1 MNRIAKPIASKAVA
15 WFSLAISVILT
26 AGLVSGVFATDAYA
40 NEATLS
46 DSTVTY
52 SHSDSA
58 TLGSITLTVEW
69 NDPVLGQETTFH
81 VSASGGSGNYKY
93 YMSAPMYSSTGVSG
107 TYGSVA
113 DPSRTKYW
121 HYTEDVCES
130 YDYSFVMTA
139 TGTYYYEFSVMD
151 MGNQPYKTLKT
162 RTYVQVADANYPSVA
177 SIVGSAVSK
186 AKAASDGSEYEMALW
201 LHDWLLDQ
209 LEYDNSLKWS
219 SAESA
224 LTRHTGTCQAYTNA
238 YIELLN
244 AAGITNAETRDTY
257 DGHTWNAVKLDGE
270 WYQVDCTWDDNDD
283 TKYYGFD
290 ARHLYFAITDELMAI
305 AHKGHAKIYTA
316 DGYATRST
324 SLKDNYY
331 VKSGLASQWADAYAE
346 RIQAKLDAKETSFS
360 ITSDNAYNPPSI
372 IGIQNAT
379 VAYAMNQ
386 KEWAAADGS
395 IASLVATSNV
405 TTVSN
410 TKWTAVYDFEVTY
423 SNPRTSLANASVTVS
438 DQTYTGEALTPAVAV
453 VLDGK
458 TLEQGT
464 DYEVTYSNNVSAG
477 VATVTVTGKGNY
489 ISIATGA
496 FTIAAANA
504 SGATVNLSDQTY
516 TGSALT
522 PAPEVALNGKTL
534 KLGTD
539 YEVAYS
545 NNTNVG
551 QATMV
556 ISFKGNYSGSTKGT
570 FSIKAVDAS
579 KAEVKVAAQT
589 WTGKALT
596 PAPAVLFNGKTLVQG
611 VDYTVVY
618 SDNVNI
624 GTASITVAFKGN
636 YTGSAKGSFR
646 IAATSISAAVVTAST
661 QTYTSSAIT
670 PAVTVTLNG
679 KTLARDADYTVA
691 YSNNVNA
698 GTATITVT
706 GKCNYAGTAIGTF
719 TIKPATISSAS
730 VVVDGQ
736 TFTGSVLTPAV
747 TVKLGSKTLVRGTD
761 YEVAYSNNV
770 NVGTATVVVTG
781 KGNYVGTKTSTFTIA
796 AANLSAASVW
806 AAEQTYTGNSLT
818 SAPSVTLNGKALKQ
832 GSDYTVDY
840 SNNINAGTATITVMG
855 KGNYIGTAVGTF
867 TIKPSDASSAL
878 VSVSYQT
885 YTDSALTPT
894 PTVTLNGK
902 TFTKDTGY
910 TVAYS
915 NNTYIGTAT
924 ATVTFKGNYTGTA
937 TGTFAIVAPFK
948 DVDSGVA
955 HNGDIAWLAA
965 RGVSEGWT
973 EADGTKTFR
982 PYTNV
987 ARADMAAFLYRL
999 AGSPKYTAPVIS
1011 PFKDCNASTSHYKE
1025 ICWLASKGISTGWSV
1040 SGGKEFRP
1048 YTTVA
1053 RCDMAA
1059 FLYRMASSPGYTAP
1073 SGSPFKDC
1081 SSKTP
1086 HYKEVCW
1093 LADKGVSAGW
1103 SVANGKEFRPYSKVA
1118 RADMAAFL
1126 RRMKDKGLT

>member
-1 MNRIAKPIASKAVA
+1 MNGIAKPIASKAVA
-15 WFSLAISVILT
+15 WFLIAVSVILAT
-26 AGLVSGVFATDAYA
+26 GLLNGMFAADAYA
-40 NEATLS
+40 NEVAFS

-52 SHSDSA
+52 SHSDTA
-58 TLGSITLTVEW
+58 TSGSMTLTVEW

-81 VSASGGSGNYKY
+81 VSASGGSGSYKY
-93 YMSAPMYSSTGVSG
+93 YMSAPMYSSTGVWG

-113 DPSRTKYW
+113 DPSRNKYW

-130 YDYSFVMTA
+130 YDYSFAMTA
-139 TGTYYYEFSVMD
+139 TGTYYYEFAVMD
-151 MGNQPYKTLKT
+151 MGNQPYTTFKT

-177 SIVGSAVSK
+177 SIVSSAVAK
-186 AKAASDGSEYEMALW
+186 AKAVTDGSEYEMALW

-316 DGYATRST
+316 DVYATRST

-346 RIQAKLDAKETSFS
+346 RIQAKLDSKETSFS

-386 KEWAAADGS
+386 KEWATADGS
-395 IASLVATSNV
+395 IASLAATSNV
-405 TTVSN
+405 TTISS
-410 TKWTAVYDFEVTY
+410 TEWTAVYDFEVAY
-423 SNPRTSLANASVTVS
+423 SNPGTSLANASVTAS

-464 DYEVTYSNNVSAG
+464 DYEVAYSNNVSAG

-489 ISIATGA
+489 TSTATGM
-496 FTIAAANA
+496 FTISAANA
-504 SGATVNLSDQTY
+504 SGATVNVSDQTY
-516 TGSALT
+516 TGSAFT

-534 KLGTD
+534 KIGTD

-551 QATMV
+551 QATV
-556 ISFKGNYSGSTKGT
+556 TVSFRGNYSGSTKGT
-570 FSIKAVDAS
+570 FLIKAVDAS

-596 PAPAVLFNGKTLVQG
+596 PAPSVLFNGKTLVQG
-611 VDYTVVY
+611 VDYTVTY

-624 GTASITVAFKGN
+624 GAASIAVAFKGN

-646 IAATSISAAVVTAST
+646 IAAILISAAAVTASA
-661 QTYTSSAIT
+661 QTYTGSAIT

-679 KTLARDADYTVA
+679 KALIKDTDYTVA

-706 GKCNYAGTAIGTF
+706 GKGNYTGMAAGTF
-719 TIKPATISSAS
+719 TIKPADASSAS
-730 VVVDGQ
+730 V
-736 TFTGSVLTPAV
+736 
-747 TVKLGSKTLVRGTD
+747 
-761 YEVAYSNNV
+761 
-770 NVGTATVVVTG
+770 
-781 KGNYVGTKTSTFTIA
+781 
-796 AANLSAASVW
+796 
-806 AAEQTYTGNSLT
+806 
-818 SAPSVTLNGKALKQ
+818 
-832 GSDYTVDY
+832 
-840 SNNINAGTATITVMG
+840 
-855 KGNYIGTAVGTF
+855 
-867 TIKPSDASSAL
+867 
-878 VSVSYQT
+878 SVSNQT
-885 YTDSALTPT
+885 YTDSALTPA

-902 TFTKDTGY
+902 TFTKDADY

-915 NNTYIGTAT
+915 NNTYVGTAT
-924 ATVTFKGNYTGTA
+924 VMVTFKGNYTGTA
-937 TGTFAIVAPFK
+937 TGTFAIVAPFR
-948 DVDSGVA
+948 DVDSSVA

-965 RGVSEGWT
+965 WGVSEGWT

-1011 PFKDCNASTSHYKE
+1011 PFKDCNAFTSHYKE

-1048 YTTVA
+1048 YATVA
-1053 RCDMAA
+1053 HCDMAA
-1059 FLYRMASSPGYTAP
+1059 FLYRMASSSGYAAP
-1073 SGSPFKDC
+1073 SNSPFKDC

-1086 HYKEVCW
+1086 HYKEICW

-1103 SVANGKEFRPYSKVA
+1103 SVVNGKEFRPYNKVA